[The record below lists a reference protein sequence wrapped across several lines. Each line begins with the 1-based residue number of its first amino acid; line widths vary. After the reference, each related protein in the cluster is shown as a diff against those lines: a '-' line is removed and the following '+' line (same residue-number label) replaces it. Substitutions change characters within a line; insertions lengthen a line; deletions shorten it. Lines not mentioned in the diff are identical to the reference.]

1 MDYLSPTY
9 LINNVS
15 LNLLYTLPASF
26 DFASGWVYALIGLPE
41 QITNSFSLSPMLS
54 ATLGGGMDYLSW
66 LGSTSLESIG
76 LLPH

>member
-1 MDYLSPTY
+1 MDYISPDY

-15 LNLLYTLPASF
+15 LNLITTLPASF

-41 QITNSFSLSPMLS
+41 QINNSLSLSPMLS
-54 ATLGGGMDYLSW
+54 ATLDGGMDYLSW
-66 LGSTSLESIG
+66 LVATSLESIG

>member
-15 LNLLYTLPASF
+15 LNLLDTLPASF

-41 QITNSFSLSPMLS
+41 QITNSFLSPRCLVPRS
-54 ATLGGGMDYLSW
+54 AVVWT
-66 LGSTSLESIG
+66 T
-76 LLPH
+76 

>member
-15 LNLLYTLPASF
+15 LNLLDTLPASF